1 MEAYLDKPKNLSF
14 HWINLILFHAAMLAV
29 TVLQNFIAFL
39 FAWEI
44 MAVSAFFM
52 VIFEGHKQ
60 KTIKAGINYLIQSH
74 VAIILLSLGF
84 IWISSVTSSFDFKSI
99 SEFVATKSPQT
110 SLVLMLIFFIGF
122 GIKAGFVPFHTWLPH
137 AHPVAPSH
145 VSGIMSGVLIKIGI
159 YGILR
164 MVFLFNTNYLVFGY
178 LMLGISILTGVYGV
192 MLAIVQHDLKR
203 LLAYHSIENIGI
215 IGIGIGL
222 GCIGL
227 GTGNVLLARLGFAGA
242 LLHTLNHSLF
252 KSLLFYSAGNVYQ
265 SIHSMHIDGLG
276 GLIKKMPHTAFLF
289 LIAALAIC
297 GLPPFNGFIS
307 EFIIYTGLFNGI
319 LSSGFPQIL
328 AFVASIF
335 SLSIIG
341 GLAILCFTKAFGI
354 VFLGT
359 PRQHL
364 DFHPVEKNWRRIFP
378 MYLIVILIVAIGT
391 FPQAFEG
398 LLSMPVNLLSL
409 KIPNASTGI
418 SLNLEMAASIGF
430 YSLGFIILA
439 GLVYFIRTRL
449 SKNQSIIDSTWGCG
463 YVGTT
468 DKMQYTAS
476 SFVRTYRK
484 LAEPLIHFN
493 KHQISVEGVF
503 PGKAAHQTHA
513 IDKCEIYL
521 IDKPIRNLRHF
532 LNRFSFL
539 QNGRLQIY
547 ILYGMIYIAL
557 LIAIPAVIYLI
568 GLIGHFINT
577 L

>member
-1 MEAYLDKPKNLSF
+1 MVYIFLFLAIVLISCFFIPFFKGKYKGILAITSILALSLISSILAIDSLLGQNTSLILYGSSVTGKISIVIDSLSAWFILIINFTFITGSIYGSKYMEAYLDKPKNLSF

-222 GCIGL
+222 RCID
-227 GTGNVLLARLGFAGA
+227 VLLARLGFAGA

-430 YSLGFIILA
+430 YSLGLKSKYHRFYL
-439 GLVYFIRTRL
+439 GMRL
-449 SKNQSIIDSTWGCG
+449 CWHN
-463 YVGTT
+463 
-468 DKMQYTAS
+468 
-476 SFVRTYRK
+476 
-484 LAEPLIHFN
+484 
-493 KHQISVEGVF
+493 
-503 PGKAAHQTHA
+503 
-513 IDKCEIYL
+513 
-521 IDKPIRNLRHF
+521 
-532 LNRFSFL
+532 
-539 QNGRLQIY
+539 
-547 ILYGMIYIAL
+547 
-557 LIAIPAVIYLI
+557 
-568 GLIGHFINT
+568 
-577 L
+577 